1 MADDRADRRSPSSPP
16 LRGGFAIP
24 GWVPAAALALAAAG
38 CSDSPAAPG
47 GGGDGPSGNIAAGHA
62 AFVKSC
68 AGCHSSRDG
77 FDLAFFAYPDSAIV
91 RRAVKH
97 VTESAALDIAAYI
110 RSLGPARSDRNARL
124 FQPGERTVGTDIQ
137 FAVDLFGADEW
148 PADLTPAELAAIDP
162 RDVPVAF
169 ALPTWSSETNDF
181 DWLPDVPIAE
191 ELLDWDPGSPALR
204 SARTYLD
211 DYYHDYRTEDL
222 ELALTALRD
231 AVHSR
236 HNPEAPC
243 HGVTSDTPPQ
253 QVRACFE
260 ALRWIASLAAQ
271 HVLRAGLDPVPEE
284 LHRAWWDVGEGLRRA
299 DPGTVPIDDI
309 PLQRAAW
316 LYVAWVFDPGNE
328 RRQAVHYSTRPFA
341 DLGLPR
347 HATFHSLRAM
357 VARPH
362 ASVVAYDD
370 LHQAVEHAPSHWTY
384 AVLKFGYEHLL
395 ARIDSGDWPRDLLYP
410 RQDVDG
416 AIGRARLKVTDPA
429 GLQELEDLADR
440 LRRRILAR
448 AGL

>member
-16 LRGGFAIP
+16 SRGGSVIP
-24 GWVPAAALALAAAG
+24 GRVPAVALLLAVAG

-47 GGGDGPSGNIAAGHA
+47 GPDDGPRGNIADGHA
-62 AFVKSC
+62 AFIESC
-68 AGCHSSRDG
+68 AGCHASRDG
-77 FDLAFFAYPDSAIV
+77 FDLAFFGYPDSTIV

-97 VTESAALDIAAYI
+97 VTESTARDIAAYI
-110 RSLGPARSDRNARL
+110 GSLGPAGSDRHARL
-124 FQPGERTVGTDIQ
+124 FQPGERTVGSDVE
-137 FAVDLFGADEW
+137 FAVDLFGADAW

-169 ALPTWSSETNDF
+169 DLPTWSSEPNDF
-181 DWLPDVPIAE
+181 DWLPEVPIRNVF
-191 ELLDWDPGSPALR
+191 LDWDPGSPALR

-211 DYYHDYRTEDL
+211 VYYRDYRTRD
-222 ELALTALRD
+222 LALALAALRD

-243 HGVTSDTPPQ
+243 ETVTSDTPPQ

-271 HVLRAGLDPVPEE
+271 HVLRAEMDPVPEA
-284 LHRAWWDVGEGLRRA
+284 LHRAWWDVGEALRRA
-299 DPGTVPIDDI
+299 DRGTVPIDDI

-328 RRQAVHYSTRPFA
+328 RRQAVHYSTQPFA

-347 HATFHSLRAM
+347 HAAFHSLRAM
-357 VARPH
+357 VSRPYT
-362 ASVVAYDD
+362 SVIAYDD
-370 LHQAVEHAPSHWTY
+370 LHQAVGHAPPHWTY

-395 ARIDSGDWPRDLLYP
+395 SRIDAGDWPRDLLYP

-416 AIGRARLKVTDPA
+416 AISQARIKVTDPA
-429 GLQELEDLADR
+429 ELAELEDLADEVRGR
-440 LRRRILAR
+440 LLAR